1 MQALPPPFPLQI
13 AKTVS
18 TEMFDSVSLLQDSI
32 QLSLTKAEKDNGS
45 VYLQRVP
52 AFAELP
58 PTQGAML
65 VKATPPTCLQP
76 LPQVCQAPP
85 YCLKALTWMGF
96 STCLCLSAL
105 QPTSLLLPSANIAP
119 LSLKGSGPV
128 HPHLGLTPADFC
140 LPASCDRSPCSQPSS
155 QTPAPRH

>member
-76 LPQVCQAPP
+76 LAQVSEARRGQCWSRQHRRPACSR
-85 YCLKALTWMGF
+85 YHRYARRL
-96 STCLCLSAL
+96 
-105 QPTSLLLPSANIAP
+105 PT
-119 LSLKGSGPV
+119 
-128 HPHLGLTPADFC
+128 
-140 LPASCDRSPCSQPSS
+140 ASR
-155 QTPAPRH
+155 R